1 MCVCVC
7 VRACVC
13 DFLCKLCVCVCVCV
27 CMCVFVGAC
36 VCIYMYEFTYHS
48 THRSFMVPEVEQDW
62 LDDHTLSIVDRVGE
76 FQGDKEWFVNCQ
88 RSELAE
94 SDPLS
99 L

>member
-1 MCVCVC
+1 MYVCV
-7 VRACVC
+7 
-13 DFLCKLCVCVCVCV
+13 FVCVWDNETTVSRMICKR
-27 CMCVFVGAC
+27 MYVFVGAC
-36 VCIYMYEFTYHS
+36 VCMRMCTFTCHS
-48 THRSFMVPEVEQDW
+48 THRGFIVPEVEQDW

-94 SDPLS
+94 SDSLS